1 METLVTVLI
10 VLLVM
15 GLAIYLVNTFLPIDP
30 RITMII
36 NGTIVLLVIIYLLQL
51 AGLLGGSVSVD

>member
-1 METLVTVLI
+1 MEMLVTVLI

-15 GLAIYLVNTFLPIDP
+15 ALAIYLVNAYLPIDP
-30 RITMII
+30 RIKTII
-36 NGTIVLLVIIYLLQL
+36 NGVIVLLVIIYLLQV